1 MVVMVIDM
9 TEEEVT
15 LIVEEERWEVVEAV
29 VVVKILGGWGI

>member
-15 LIVEEERWEVVEAV
+15 LIVESERWEVVEAV